1 MRFTGA
7 IYLIILG
14 LVVAV
19 FGGGFA
25 WLMWRSFERASGQRD
40 WEEGSCQ
47 ILQSEVIERKIGENV
62 STEYSYGLLFGY
74 EVDGEGMSSDQYSLR
89 GNSWS
94 HSRVPATELIERFP
108 AGTKQICYVNPDNP
122 AQAVLKRDSKGPG
135 YSLWFPLL
143 LMVGGLGV
151 VSGGCRN
158 LRRARRQQA

>member
-62 STEYSYGLLFGY
+62 STSIHTACCLA
-74 EVDGEGMSSDQYSLR
+74 MRSMAR
-89 GNSWS
+89 G
-94 HSRVPATELIERFP
+94 
-108 AGTKQICYVNPDNP
+108 
-122 AQAVLKRDSKGPG
+122 
-135 YSLWFPLL
+135 
-143 LMVGGLGV
+143 
-151 VSGGCRN
+151 
-158 LRRARRQQA
+158 